1 MRDGKLLTFQVR
13 MDVWP
18 CFWAKLMFVTLVTAA
33 RNSTCADGTLIVHDI
48 NVTHLRDYNC
58 SESYRNLNTI
68 QLVNNN
74 LFSLKGTGIS
84 DVRSLLHLQVVYNL
98 LTSLDHDLLSN
109 LTNLIS
115 LDLSYNQLE
124 VLIDER
130 TFASQ
135 SKLQILRLSY
145 NRISTVDSRIL
156 APLHALKQLNLSKNP
171 FCCDCELS
179 HTVKWCEERNL
190 STGATCENGVPW
202 TDVSYEN
209 CTSVTFILIGVGIGT
224 VIIVSV
230 VVEVWVCYS
239 RRTRPATYGPE
250 LACSEDTSY
259 NVYRAIPNNYQTC
272 PNSCSADALLLQT
285 PDSSASLEYAPFTQ
299 RQGIHHTE
307 YSSKPGTEARVV
319 VSPTYEE
326 PYRHS
331 LNASGT
337 YAVPYQHQQQ
347 QHTAAKTGESK
358 ISDVNVFGNESNNE
372 VYSEGVYVRNS
383 LYLKQ

>member
-1 MRDGKLLTFQVR
+1 MCDGRFLTFQDE
-13 MDVWP
+13 MEVWP
-18 CFWAKLMFVTLVTAA
+18 CFWATLMFVTLVTAA
-33 RNSTCADGTLIVHDI
+33 SNSTCADGTLVLHYKYFR
-48 NVTHLRDYNC
+48 HLRDCHC
-58 SESYRNLNTI
+58 SESYLNLRTI
-68 QLVNNN
+68 KLVNNN
-74 LFSLKGTGIS
+74 VFSLQGTGLS
-84 DVRSLLHLQVVYNL
+84 DVTRLLHLQVVHNL
-98 LTSLDHDLLSN
+98 LTSLDPDLLSN
-109 LTNLIS
+109 LTELIFI
-115 LDLSYNQLE
+115 DLSYNQLE
-124 VLIDER
+124 AFNNER

-135 SKLQILRLSY
+135 NKLQTLILSH
-145 NRISTVDSRIL
+145 NRISTLDLRVL
-156 APLHALKQLNLSKNP
+156 APLHALKQLSLSENP

-337 YAVPYQHQQQ
+337 YAVPYQHQN
-347 QHTAAKTGESK
+347 HTTAKTAESK
-358 ISDVNVFGNESNNE
+358 ISDENVFVTESNNE
-372 VYSEGVYVRNS
+372 VYSEEVYVRNS